1 MSLLDDAEDLMAEPT
16 IEDLAVKSGI
26 RRIHILGWRDLED
39 TEAGGS
45 EIHAARV
52 AEAWAAAGLEVTMRT
67 SRAPG
72 LPCRTERDGYKVVR
86 RSGRHLVFPTAIIDE
101 MTGRLGRGDALL
113 EVWNGV
119 PFFSPIWSRRPK
131 VIFIHH
137 VHRDMWHL
145 ALGKGL
151 AHFGKALE
159 RHIAPPFYRSTRILT
174 PSEATREEV
183 EEYLGL
189 PPANIRVVGPGVDRQ
204 FSPEG
209 AKAPEP
215 TVLAVGRLV
224 PHKKFDDLIRVMP
237 ALRHRVPNAR
247 LVIIGDG
254 YCREELEQ
262 LVDELDAR
270 SFVEFR
276 GRVDDEELVEA
287 YRRAW
292 VVTSASIAEGWGM
305 TITEAAAC
313 GTPAVVTRVG
323 GHCDAVTEGET
334 GLLVDSLS
342 ELTDS
347 LADVLTDEEVHSSL
361 AKGALKRSAE
371 CTWTATATVIFQE
384 LAAAANPSLSAY

>member
-1 MSLLDDAEDLMAEPT
+1 MSLLGDE
-16 IEDLAVKSGI
+16 EDLAVGPTIGELSDKSGI
-26 RRIHILGWRDLED
+26 RRVHILGWRDLD
-39 TEAGGS
+39 DAEAGGS

-52 AEAWAAAGLEVTMRT
+52 AEAWADAGLEITMRT

-72 LPCRTERDGYKVVR
+72 LPCRTIRDGYQVVR
-86 RSGRHLVFPTAIIDE
+86 RSGRHLVFPSAIFDE
-101 MTGRLGRGDALL
+101 VTGRLGQGDALL

-119 PFFSPIWSRRPK
+119 PFLSPIWSRRPK

-189 PPANIRVVGPGVDRQ
+189 PPANIRVVGPGIDRH
-204 FSPEG
+204 FSPDG
-209 AKAPEP
+209 PRDPDP

-224 PHKKFDDLIRVMP
+224 PHKKFDELIRMMP
-237 ALRHRVPNAR
+237 ALRQRVPNAR
-247 LVIIGDG
+247 LVIVGDG
-254 YCREELEQ
+254 YCREELEL
-262 LVDELDAR
+262 LVDQMDAR
-270 SFVEFR
+270 SFVELR
-276 GRVDDEELVEA
+276 GRVSDEELVEA

-323 GHCDAVTEGET
+323 GHCDSVTEGET
-334 GLLVDSLS
+334 GLLVDSQC
-342 ELTDS
+342 ELTDA
-347 LADVLTDEEVHSSL
+347 LAEVLTDEDVRSSL

-384 LAAAANPSLSAY
+384 LAAVANPSLSAY